1 MGMSTA
7 DRARPDAPAIIRHWN
22 VIADTLHSDDVYLP
36 LLFED
41 EEGISRANDWASGFL
56 RGMDLRRDEWAD
68 LSGDGQRGGL
78 LVPIFAL
85 AHEHDPDPTM
95 RPYNESITCVDA
107 KARLASVLL
116 LSGRAATAMSNG
128 RQNRPIPAHHCRE
141 IGRLIARQEQEN
153 VEIGFHSL
161 PAALVYG
168 FRWRDQGANAGGA
181 HHYRNC
187 QSFYG

>member
-1 MGMSTA
+1 
-7 DRARPDAPAIIRHWN
+7 
-22 VIADTLHSDDVYLP
+22 
-36 LLFED
+36 
-41 EEGISRANDWASGFL
+41 
-56 RGMDLRRDEWAD
+56 MDLRRDEWAD

-187 QSFYG
+187 QSFYGWSGGHRPRAGFGSPSEEAARGDRSCGYRPVRRCGDAPITRALRCCASLRGVV